1 MGRAMRTQQIFGSD
15 RIREF
20 IARILDFGGAL
31 VALLLLSPVLAGIAL
46 LVFFVDGRPVLFRQK
61 RVGRNGHLFEIL
73 KFRTMCSSD
82 AAQLPLTVAG
92 DRRITYTGAILRKFK
107 LDELPQFVN
116 VLRGEMSFIGPRP
129 EMPEYVQYQ
138 DALWRS
144 VLEVRPGI
152 TDAATLVFRDE
163 EQLLQSVADADSYY
177 RATLLP
183 AKLRIALRYRES
195 RSLPRDLTLLW
206 LTARYSIFPR
216 NFDRERVLRALGAE
230 AP

>member
-1 MGRAMRTQQIFGSD
+1 MGTHQTFGSD
-15 RIREF
+15 HTRAL
-20 IARILDFGGAL
+20 IARLLDSGGAL
-31 VALLLLSPVLAGIAL
+31 TALIVLSPVLACIAL
-46 LVFFVDGRPVLFRQK
+46 VVFSVEGSPVLFRQK

-73 KFRTMCSSD
+73 KFRTMWSND
-82 AAQLPLTVAG
+82 AAPPLLTVAG
-92 DRRITYTGAILRKFK
+92 DPRITYTGAILRKFK
-107 LDELPQFVN
+107 LDELPQLVN

-163 EQLLQSVADADSYY
+163 EQLLQSAADADAYY

-183 AKLRIALRYRES
+183 AKLRLALRYRES
-195 RSLPRDLTLLW
+195 RSLPRDITLLW
-206 LTARYSIFPR
+206 LTARYSLFPR
-216 NFDRERVLRALGAE
+216 NFDRERVMRALGAE
-230 AP
+230 TP

>member
-1 MGRAMRTQQIFGSD
+1 
-15 RIREF
+15 
-20 IARILDFGGAL
+20 
-31 VALLLLSPVLAGIAL
+31 
-46 LVFFVDGRPVLFRQK
+46 
-61 RVGRNGHLFEIL
+61 
-73 KFRTMCSSD
+73 MCSSD